1 VKEGEKG
8 RRKQMDDI
16 VKERRKGRRS
26 LETSRPR
33 VVNCTMSI
41 KHRTRKVRRGELHP
55 QSQPQVSLTIKPV

>member
-1 VKEGEKG
+1 
-8 RRKQMDDI
+8 MDDI